1 VIDDADT
8 VTVPMELEQI
18 PPGREVEQIPPG
30 PPSSKGG
37 ENTPGAQASSPPL
50 QKGGR
55 GGFGAEAEGDA
66 DLPVPA
72 PLPAWRRALEEAVR
86 GNPSGK
92 AGVATLL
99 GVSRVYVSR
108 VMSGH
113 INPVP
118 LRFVERVNANL
129 CRVDCPHLGRSLA
142 PAECRAYAAR
152 PYRALAASEVGH
164 WRACQS
170 CPAKAPPE
178 SAPTTSFGPDAA
190 DRAAARAAT
199 RSNQPKP
206 HRPEV
211 NS

>member
-1 VIDDADT
+1 MIDDADT

-55 GGFGAEAEGDA
+55 GGFGAQAEGDA

-86 GNPSGK
+86 GNPQGK

-129 CRVDCPHLGRSLA
+129 CRVDCPHLGRSLPSA
-142 PAECRAYAAR
+142 
-152 PYRALAASEVGH
+152 
-164 WRACQS
+164 
-170 CPAKAPPE
+170 
-178 SAPTTSFGPDAA
+178 APTRPAPTGRSQPPRWGTGAP
-190 DRAAARAAT
+190 ARAAPPRRRLSRRPPR
-199 RSNQPKP
+199 RSGRTPQTVR
-206 HRPEV
+206 RPV
-211 NS
+211 PPPVPTNRNPTVRR